1 MNVLHGGYEELCH
14 VVWVHKHFVF
24 DSYGFNLY
32 GGVVAGD
39 VGLVPRVVLS
49 VILDGMV
56 RQIVTRKATGV
67 ILQMIKDD
75 KIVDLIVLLAGPIL
89 SHQEIQASAINSIS
103 CIILRNF
110 YELNINYLNNIR
122 NFATTS

>member
-1 MNVLHGGYEELCH
+1 VNVLHGGYEELCH

-75 KIVDLIVLLAGPIL
+75 KIVDLIVLLAGQPDTRKTAITMGMAKSL
-89 SHQEIQASAINSIS
+89 SLETPFFS
-103 CIILRNF
+103 
-110 YELNINYLNNIR
+110 
-122 NFATTS
+122 TSTMKVDRS